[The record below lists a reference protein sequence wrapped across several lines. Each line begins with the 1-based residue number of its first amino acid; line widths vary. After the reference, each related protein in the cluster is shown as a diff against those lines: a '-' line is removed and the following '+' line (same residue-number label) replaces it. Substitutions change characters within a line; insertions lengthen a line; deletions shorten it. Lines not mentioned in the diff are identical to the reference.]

1 MKRNEKLVGETFEV
15 LVEEVSKNNPEV
27 LTGRT
32 RSNKLV
38 HFKGDKNLIGTMVNV
53 KIENAKT
60 FTLEGTIV

>member
-1 MKRNEKLVGETFEV
+1 MRLFEV
-15 LVEEVSKNNPEV
+15 LVEGVSKNNPEV
-27 LTGRT
+27 LTERT